1 MIKVCLLDHDGD
13 MLGINVL
20 MSDEA
25 SNEVKDFFEKSISM
39 VSSDRHLTYGLADG
53 RINAL
58 AIWCSTYQ
66 QLPEYKKS

>member
-1 MIKVCLLDHDGD
+1 
-13 MLGINVL
+13 

-25 SNEVKDFFEKSISM
+25 SAEVKDFFEKPISM
-39 VSSDRHLTYGLADG
+39 VSANRGLTYGLADG

>member
-1 MIKVCLLDHDGD
+1 
-13 MLGINVL
+13 

-25 SNEVKDFFEKSISM
+25 SKELKDFFENPISM

-66 QLPEYKKS
+66 QLPDYKKA

>member
-1 MIKVCLLDHDGD
+1 

-25 SNEVKDFFEKSISM
+25 SKELKDFFENPISM

-66 QLPEYKKS
+66 QLPDYKKA

>member
-1 MIKVCLLDHDGD
+1 MD

-25 SNEVKDFFEKSISM
+25 NKELKDFFEKPISM
-39 VSSDRHLTYGLADG
+39 VSSNRRLTYGLGDG

-66 QLPEYKKS
+66 QLPEYKKA

>member
-13 MLGINVL
+13 MVGINVL

-25 SNEVKDFFEKSISM
+25 SKELKDFFEKPISM
-39 VSSDRHLTYGLADG
+39 VSSNRRLTYGLGDG

-66 QLPEYKKS
+66 QLPEYKKA

>member
-1 MIKVCLLDHDGD
+1 

-25 SNEVKDFFEKSISM
+25 SNEVKDFFEKSISI
-39 VSSDRHLTYGLADG
+39 VSSYRHLTYGLADG

-66 QLPEYKKS
+66 QLPEYKKA

>member
-1 MIKVCLLDHDGD
+1 

-25 SNEVKDFFEKSISM
+25 SNEVKDFFEKSITKKKKNRQM
-39 VSSDRHLTYGLADG
+39 TDGLADG
-53 RINAL
+53 RINPL

-66 QLPEYKKS
+66 QKKKKKKS

>member
-1 MIKVCLLDHDGD
+1 

-25 SNEVKDFFEKSISM
+25 SNEVKDFFEKPISM
-39 VSSDRHLTYGLADG
+39 VSADRHLTYGLADG
-53 RINAL
+53 RINSL

-66 QLPEYKKS
+66 QLPEYKKA

>member
-1 MIKVCLLDHDGD
+1 
-13 MLGINVL
+13 

-25 SNEVKDFFEKSISM
+25 NKELKDFFEKPISM
-39 VSSDRHLTYGLADG
+39 VSSNRRLTYGLGDG

-66 QLPEYKKS
+66 QLPEYKKA

>member
-1 MIKVCLLDHDGD
+1 MDV
-13 MLGINVL
+13 LGINVL

-25 SNEVKDFFEKSISM
+25 SAEVKDFFEKPISM
-39 VSSDRHLTYGLADG
+39 VSANRGLTYGLADG

>member
-1 MIKVCLLDHDGD
+1 MD

-39 VSSDRHLTYGLADG
+39 VSSDRHLTYGLGDG

-66 QLPEYKKS
+66 QLPEYKKA

>member
-1 MIKVCLLDHDGD
+1 

-25 SNEVKDFFEKSISM
+25 SAEVKDFFEKPISM

-66 QLPEYKKS
+66 QIGRAHV

>member
-1 MIKVCLLDHDGD
+1 
-13 MLGINVL
+13 

-25 SNEVKDFFEKSISM
+25 SAEVKDFFEKPISM

-66 QLPEYKKS
+66 QLPEYKKA

>member
-1 MIKVCLLDHDGD
+1 
-13 MLGINVL
+13 